1 MKKII
6 LIFCTL
12 FLVSCSNS
20 NIKDIAA
27 FEFNNAWYW
36 VVQYED
42 GTTKQEIDE
51 YVNRWANPNQT
62 AYFFIYDK
70 SVDVS
75 VFAKQGFNLYSF
87 AETITEDPKPK
98 YGLYKLPSDQKI
110 YDDGLDVIKYA
121 IK

>member
-98 YGLYKLPSDQKI
+98 HGLYKLPSDPKI
-110 YDDGLDVIKYA
+110 YDDGLDIIKYA